1 MRPHVHSSLARATR
15 VEGRG
20 GPTAS
25 SDVNWDFSN
34 KIKRYV
40 ISPCKIAARTA
51 RSLHLALCLNMHCS
65 TTMPSPRG
73 EIRVSTGDPYTPAHR
88 AREITCRTF
97 PRTSRA
103 TVLFVKATVPSS
115 VRDAQPAAPPYPP
128 NARTTPSRQRRVG
141 THQGLRRENPPWEP
155 RPRAACALLHA
166 HGAHPGRDLRR

>member
-103 TVLFVKATVPSS
+103 TVLVNSNSLRVVARHDGEKLGWIVL
-115 VRDAQPAAPPYPP
+115 DLGAAKS
-128 NARTTPSRQRRVG
+128 NAKRTDYMEG
-141 THQGLRRENPPWEP
+141 
-155 RPRAACALLHA
+155 ACFAMLTTEWYYSFA
-166 HGAHPGRDLRR
+166 C